1 MLRLLL
7 IFITCSIFLTGCQ
20 SLSEAGK
27 VIRNEKINSN
37 DEFLVKKKEPLELP
51 PEYDKIPAPRSLKV
65 KKDKKLS
72 EDEKIKQILKVPETE
87 DINKTSS
94 NSTEEAIL
102 NRIRK

>member
-1 MLRLLL
+1 MNKLFL
-7 IFITCSIFLTGCQ
+7 IILFLFTISCQ
-20 SLSEAGK
+20 SLGDAKK
-27 VIRNEKINSN
+27 VLTNQKVKTV
-37 DEFLVKKKEPLELP
+37 DEFLIKKKEPLELP
-51 PEYDKIPAPRSLKV
+51 PEYDKIPAPRSIKV

-102 NRIRK
+102 NKIRK

>member
-1 MLRLLL
+1 MGDAKKV
-7 IFITCSIFLTGCQ
+7 LTNQ
-20 SLSEAGK
+20 K
-27 VIRNEKINSN
+27 VKTV
-37 DEFLVKKKEPLELP
+37 DEFLIKKKEPLELP
-51 PEYDKIPAPRSLKV
+51 PEYDKIPAPRSIKV

>member
-1 MLRLLL
+1 MNRL
-7 IFITCSIFLTGCQ
+7 FLTILFLFTVSCQ
-20 SLSEAGK
+20 SMGDAKK
-27 VIRNEKINSN
+27 VLTNQKIKTA

-51 PEYDKIPAPRSLKV
+51 PEYDKIPAPRSIKV

>member
-1 MLRLLL
+1 MNKLFL
-7 IFITCSIFLTGCQ
+7 IILFLFTISCQ
-20 SLSEAGK
+20 SMGDAKK
-27 VIRNEKINSN
+27 VLTNQKVKTV
-37 DEFLVKKKEPLELP
+37 DEFLIKKKEPLELP
-51 PEYDKIPAPRSLKV
+51 PEYDKIPAPRSIKV